1 MKAYYTPNKGFIY
14 AVINDGQAKDIK
26 MIDESCIPGFCGG
39 KEIHL
44 TTDCS
49 WDLYYEK
56 RLREPRIVKL
66 YKTQE
71 ELNEDLDIIGFF
83 I

>member
-1 MKAYYTPNKGFIY
+1 MKAYYTPTNGFIY
-14 AVINDGQAKDIK
+14 VVINNKEAKDIQ
-26 MIDESCIPGFCGG
+26 IIEENCIPGFNKA

-44 TTDCS
+44 TTDGA
-49 WDLYYEK
+49 WDLYYTK
-56 RLREPRIVKL
+56 RLREPSAVKL

-71 ELNEDLDIIGFF
+71 ELNKDLEIIGFF